1 MKLGQLL
8 DQKGRGAMTVEPNET
23 LASVFGTL
31 AEKRIGA
38 LVVCDSS
45 DRVVGIISE
54 RDLVRS
60 IASEGERVLSWP
72 VANIM
77 TKDVVTCSEDETV
90 NDVME
95 KMTAGRF
102 RHMPVVEAGKLS
114 GVISIGDVVKHR
126 IEEVERE
133 AADIRAYIHAV

>member
-1 MKLGQLL
+1 MKLNELL
-8 DQKGRGAMTVEPNET
+8 NQKGRGTITVGPNET
-23 LASVFGTL
+23 LASVFTTL

-38 LVVCDSS
+38 LVVCDA
-45 DRVVGIISE
+45 DGRVIGIISE
-54 RDLVRS
+54 RDLVRA
-60 IASEGERVLSWP
+60 IAKEGERVLSWP
-72 VANIM
+72 VANVM
-77 TKDVVTCSEDETV
+77 TKEVITCSEDETV

-102 RHMPVVEAGKLS
+102 RHMPVVDAGKLT

-133 AADIRAYIHAV
+133 AADIRAYIQAV

>member
-8 DQKGRGAMTVEPNET
+8 DQKGRGTITVEPTET
-23 LASVFGTL
+23 LSAVFGIL

-38 LVVCDSS
+38 LVVCDK
-45 DRVVGIISE
+45 DEQVIGIISE

-60 IASEGERVLSWP
+60 IAKEGERALSWP
-72 VANIM
+72 VANAM
-77 TKDVVTCSEDETV
+77 TAKVVTCSEDETV

>member
-8 DQKGRGAMTVEPNET
+8 NEKGRGAITVGPNET

-38 LVVCDSS
+38 LVVCDSN
-45 DRVVGIISE
+45 DQVVGIISE
-54 RDLVRS
+54 RDLVQS
-60 IASEGERVLSWP
+60 IAKDGERVLSWP
-72 VANIM
+72 VANVM
-77 TKDVVTCSEDETV
+77 TKKVVTCSEDETV

-95 KMTAGRF
+95 KMTTGRF

>member
-8 DQKGRGAMTVEPNET
+8 DQKGRGAMTVEANET

-38 LVVCDSS
+38 LVVCGKGGE
-45 DRVVGIISE
+45 VIGIISE

-60 IASEGERVLSWP
+60 IANEGERVLSWP
-72 VANIM
+72 VANVM
-77 TKDVVTCSEDETV
+77 TKDVITCSEDETV

-102 RHMPVVEAGKLS
+102 RHMPVVEAGRLS

>member
-1 MKLGQLL
+1 MKLGELL
-8 DQKGRGAMTVEPNET
+8 NKKGRGTITVGPNDT
-23 LASVFGTL
+23 LASVFATL

-38 LVVCDSS
+38 LVVCDA
-45 DRVVGIISE
+45 DDQVIGIISE

-60 IASEGERVLSWP
+60 VAKDGERVLSWP
-72 VANIM
+72 VANVM
-77 TKDVVTCSEDETV
+77 TKEVITCSEDETV

-102 RHMPVVEAGKLS
+102 RHMPVVEEGKLS